1 MNGNGPVD
9 PAALGGG
16 VNGFGAA
23 GAGNARLNEAFDYAI
38 REANQTL
45 TITTKKGADLYALK
59 QRPS

>member
-9 PAALGGG
+9 PAAISGGAG
-16 VNGFGAA
+16 GIGGA
-23 GAGNARLNEAFDYAI
+23 GAGNARLNEAFDLAI